1 VPLPAYAATFL
12 RAVPDAA
19 VFVTAGGRLLAANRK
34 ARAAF
39 ALPSDCPP
47 DCDLHSFVAGSSSA
61 FADTLRGWARST
73 DPMPGS
79 FTVAVDGTVTTYN
92 GKGSV
97 VVPANGDT
105 AAVLLVRFW
114 PRAEANPFVL
124 LNQKVTELHDE
135 VARRVQVEEA
145 LRRSE
150 MALQERVSEAEA
162 LNRAKDEFLATVSH
176 ELRTPLNAILGWAS
190 LLRGRSLE
198 PQTQKAIEVIHR
210 NAQAQAKLVDDI
222 LDVSRII
229 TGKMSLEPR
238 AADLAALV
246 DEAVEVVRPAAAGRH
261 LTLHVTRGDD
271 RFVLVADPDRIRQ
284 AVWNVLSNAVKFS
297 ERGGAILVDV
307 RRSGSQFAVVVTDTG
322 TGIDPAF
329 LPHVFD
335 RFRQADSSTTRRTG
349 GLGLGLA
356 LVRSIVELHGG
367 TVSAASDGPGRG
379 ATFTITLPV
388 RALMEP
394 SAPPSTVSVSAPL
407 NGTRLEPG
415 ALRGIRTLVVDDEPD
430 ARELLATVLE
440 LAGSE
445 VATAASVSAAVE
457 VFPRF
462 RPHVLVSDVGMPGEN
477 GYALLR
483 RLRQLPEGAGGD
495 VPAVALTAYT
505 RTEDRRE
512 ARKAGFTTHL
522 GKPVSPDDLVQTV
535 ARLAARNRTT
545 RPETGGFG
553 FHVPM

>member
-1 VPLPAYAATFL
+1 VPVPAYAVNVL
-12 RAVPDAA
+12 RTVPDAA
-19 VFVTAGGRLLAANRK
+19 VLITAGGQVLAANRK
-34 ARAAF
+34 ARAAL

-47 DCDLHSFVAGSSSA
+47 DCHLHSFVAGPTA
-61 FADTLRGWARST
+61 LTETLRGWARTT

-79 FTVAVDGTVTTYN
+79 FTVTLGGVDTTYN

-97 VVPANGDT
+97 VVPAADDT
-105 AAVLLVRFW
+105 PAVLLVRFW

-150 MALQERVSEAEA
+150 LALQERVSEAEA

-176 ELRTPLNAILGWAS
+176 ELRTPLNAILGWSS
-190 LLRGRSLE
+190 LLRRRPLE
-198 PQTQKAIEVIHR
+198 PQTEKALEVIHR
-210 NAQAQAKLVDDI
+210 NAEAQAKLVDDI
-222 LDVSRII
+222 LDGSRII
-229 TGKMSLEPR
+229 TGKVSLEPR

-246 DEAVEVVRPAAAGRH
+246 EEAVEVVRPSAAARH
-261 LTLHVTRGDD
+261 LTLRVTRSDD

-284 AVWNVLSNAVKFS
+284 AVWNVLSNAVKFTG
-297 ERGGAILVDV
+297 RDGTIQVDV
-307 RRSGSQFAVVVTDTG
+307 QRSGSQFAVVVSDTG
-322 TGIDPAF
+322 TGIDPDF

-367 TVSAASDGPGRG
+367 TVSAASDGPGTG

-388 RALMEP
+388 RAVA
-394 SAPPSTVSVSAPL
+394 APGDVLRTSVPPHGDGVRLAPGVL
-407 NGTRLEPG
+407 QGV
-415 ALRGIRTLVVDDEPD
+415 RTLVVDDERD
-430 ARELLATVLE
+430 ARDLLATVLT

-445 VATAASVSAAVE
+445 VETAASVPAAFE
-457 VFPRF
+457 VITRF

-483 RLRQLPEGAGGD
+483 RLRQMGPDEGGD

-512 ARKAGFTTHL
+512 ALAAGFTTHL

-535 ARLAARNRTT
+535 ASLVSADGQR
-545 RPETGGFG
+545 
-553 FHVPM
+553 

>member
-1 VPLPAYAATFL
+1 MSASLPAFAEHFL
-12 RAVPDAA
+12 RTVPDAA
-19 VFVTAGGRLLAANRK
+19 VFVTARGQVLAANRK

-39 ALPSDCPP
+39 DLPFDCPP
-47 DCDLHSFVAGSSSA
+47 DCDLQTLVTGSPTRLT
-61 FADTLRGWARST
+61 DTLRAWARTT
-73 DPMPGS
+73 DPLPGA
-79 FTVAVDGTVTTYN
+79 FAVAARGTVTTYN

-97 VVPANGDT
+97 VMPAFDDT
-105 AAVLLVRFW
+105 PAVLFVRFW

-135 VARRVQVEEA
+135 VARRIQVEEA

-150 MALQERVSEAEA
+150 AALQDRVDEAEA

-176 ELRTPLNAILGWAS
+176 ELRTPLNAILGWSS
-190 LLRGRSLE
+190 LLGRRPMA
-198 PQTQKAIEVIHR
+198 PQTDKGIEVIHR

-238 AADLAALV
+238 PADLAALV
-246 DEAVEVVRPAAAGRH
+246 EEAVEGVRPSAAARH
-261 LTLHVTRGDD
+261 LTLHVTRSDD
-271 RFVLVADPDRIRQ
+271 RFVLLADPDRIKQ
-284 AVWNVLSNAVKFS
+284 AVWNVLSNAVKFT
-297 ERGGAILVDV
+297 ERGGTIHVELH
-307 RRSGSQFAVVVTDTG
+307 RRGSRFAVAVTDTG
-322 TGIDPAF
+322 TGIEPAF

-367 TVSAASDGPGRG
+367 TVAVASDGPGQG

-388 RALMEP
+388 RAVMVP
-394 SAPPSTVSVSAPL
+394 DDAMPVTPAVDGARRV
-407 NGTRLEPG
+407 PG
-415 ALRGIRTLVVDDEPD
+415 ALQGIRTLVVDDEPD
-430 ARELLATVLE
+430 ARDLLATVLT

-445 VATAASVSAAVE
+445 VETAASASAALE
-457 VFPRF
+457 VLGRF

-477 GYALLR
+477 GYSLLR
-483 RLRQLPEGAGGD
+483 RLRQLTPADGGD

-512 ARKAGFTTHL
+512 ALAAGFTTHL

-535 ARLAARNRTT
+535 ARLAPPT
-545 RPETGGFG
+545 RGPEA
-553 FHVPM
+553 